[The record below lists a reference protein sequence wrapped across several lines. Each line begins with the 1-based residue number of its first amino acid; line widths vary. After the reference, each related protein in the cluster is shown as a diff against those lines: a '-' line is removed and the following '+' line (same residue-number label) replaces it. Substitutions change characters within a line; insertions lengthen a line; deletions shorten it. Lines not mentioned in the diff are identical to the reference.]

1 MGQCPKCGT
10 DVTSAQATCAAC
22 GTDLSGVTLHPPVA
36 PPAAPPGLPP
46 VDDRS
51 AAAQAAAAQAVVAQ
65 AAGAT
70 PASQGPP
77 AARRSQR
84 GAGSTVPAMVALV
97 LTLIMQW
104 LVGSVIPG
112 DAYLHRLF
120 RPEGGWVMSLVPGLI
135 ASVLI
140 WTLTDLFLKYR
151 VGRVTDRDLRRPD
164 IVQLPQLVS
173 REPATATLQ
182 RLRTWD
188 RASLARPVGR
198 RILWVVHH
206 LNATEAQ
213 RAHELLRHQSD
224 LDADSAASAY
234 RTVKLFIWAMPILGF
249 IGTVLGISLS
259 VGGFSEFL
267 GTSVSIDEIDRVTE
281 ELGNVASGLSF
292 AFDTTLLG
300 LLAGLVATV
309 VSSSVEKSE
318 ERMLT
323 QLDELGLRILESSSP
338 PPVVAPAES
347 AVVQPAGAPSAEFDE
362 MMRARLRDLS
372 GQMDAFT
379 RSVQSGL
386 DGFLVEWAKLPPEI
400 EKVTADLIGLRQHL
414 SSAAGSTDRLISET
428 STLMEGLAEVSS
440 RIGTELEES
449 IGSVGQT
456 VEGLETNLDG
466 ISGSLGG
473 YMNRMEVAN
482 QRLAEA
488 INELAP
494 VLSQLSG
501 PMEVRL
507 TPVSAPR
514 TDGGGGS

>member
-1 MGQCPKCGT
+1 MGHCPKCGT
-10 DVTSAQATCAAC
+10 DVTSGQATCTNC
-22 GTDLSGVTLHPPVA
+22 GTDLSGVTLTSHPA
-36 PPAAPPGLPP
+36 PAGLPP

-51 AAAQAAAAQAVVAQ
+51 AAAQAAAAQAVAAQAVAAQ
-65 AAGAT
+65 AAGST
-70 PASQGPP
+70 PSGQAVP
-77 AARRSQR
+77 AARRARRS
-84 GAGSTVPAMVALV
+84 GGSTVPAMVALT
-97 LTLIMQW
+97 LSLIMQW
-104 LVGSVIPG
+104 LVGSVIPTE
-112 DAYLHRLF
+112 AYLYRLF

-135 ASVLI
+135 AFVLF
-140 WTLTDLFLKYR
+140 WTLTDLFLKFR
-151 VGRVTDRDLRRPD
+151 LGIVTDRDLRRPD

-173 REPATATLQ
+173 REPASATLQ

-224 LDADSAASAY
+224 LDADSAASSY

-249 IGTVLGISLS
+249 IGTVLGISLA

-300 LLAGLVATV
+300 LLAGLVASV
-309 VSSSVEKSE
+309 VSSSVEKRE

-323 QLDELGLRILESSSP
+323 QLDELGLRILESASP
-338 PPVVAPAES
+338 PPVAAPTA
-347 AVVQPAGAPSAEFDE
+347 AVVSPGGAPGAEFDE
-362 MMRARLRDLS
+362 MMQDRLRDLS
-372 GQMDAFT
+372 TQMDAFT

-449 IGSVGQT
+449 IGSVGKT
-456 VEGLETNLDG
+456 VEGLENNLAG
-466 ISGSLGG
+466 ISGGLGG
-473 YMNRMEVAN
+473 YMTRMEEAN

-488 INELAP
+488 INQLAP
-494 VLSQLSG
+494 VLSRLSG
-501 PMEVRL
+501 PMEVSL

>member
-1 MGQCPKCGT
+1 M
-10 DVTSAQATCAAC
+10 
-22 GTDLSGVTLHPPVA
+22 
-36 PPAAPPGLPP
+36 PAL
-46 VDDRS
+46 
-51 AAAQAAAAQAVVAQ
+51 
-65 AAGAT
+65 
-70 PASQGPP
+70 
-77 AARRSQR
+77 
-84 GAGSTVPAMVALV
+84 VALV
-97 LTLIMQW
+97 LSLVMQW
-104 LVGSVIPG
+104 LVGSVIPAE
-112 DAYLHRLF
+112 AYLHRLF

-135 ASVLI
+135 AFVLI
-140 WTLTDLFLKYR
+140 WTLTDLFLKFR

-173 REPATATLQ
+173 REPASATLQ

-249 IGTVLGISLS
+249 IGTVLGISLA

-300 LLAGLVATV
+300 LLAGLVASV
-309 VSSSVEKSE
+309 VSSSVEKRE

-323 QLDELGLRILESSSP
+323 QLDELGLRILESASP
-338 PPVVAPAES
+338 PALTAPDATPVARPATE
-347 AVVQPAGAPSAEFDE
+347 AGAEFDE
-362 MMRARLRDLS
+362 MMQNRLRDLS
-372 GQMDAFT
+372 TQMDTFT

-400 EKVTADLIGLRQHL
+400 EKVTADLVGLRQHL

-456 VEGLETNLDG
+456 VEGLENNLEG
-466 ISGSLGG
+466 ISGGLGG
-473 YMNRMEVAN
+473 YMARMEEAN
-482 QRLAEA
+482 QRLAQA

-501 PMEVRL
+501 PMEVTL
-507 TPVSAPR
+507 TPVSSKQE
-514 TDGGGGS
+514 GGSA

>member
-1 MGQCPKCGT
+1 M
-10 DVTSAQATCAAC
+10 
-22 GTDLSGVTLHPPVA
+22 VTL
-36 PPAAPPGLPP
+36 
-46 VDDRS
+46 
-51 AAAQAAAAQAVVAQ
+51 
-65 AAGAT
+65 
-70 PASQGPP
+70 
-77 AARRSQR
+77 
-84 GAGSTVPAMVALV
+84 V
-97 LTLIMQW
+97 LSLIMQW
-104 LVGSVIPG
+104 SIVPG
-112 DAYLHRLF
+112 DAYLYRLF
-120 RPEGGWVMSLVPGLI
+120 RPTGGWVMSLVPGFI
-135 ASVLI
+135 AFVFI
-140 WTLTDLFLKYR
+140 WTLTDLFLKFR
-151 VGRVTDRDLRRPD
+151 IGRVTDRDLRRPD

-173 REPATATLQ
+173 REPTSATLQ

-198 RILWVVHH
+198 RLLWVLHH
-206 LNATEAQ
+206 LNTTEAQ

-224 LDADSAASAY
+224 LDADSAASSY

-249 IGTVLGISLS
+249 IGTVLGISLA

-267 GTSVSIDEIDRVTE
+267 STSVSIDEIDRVTA

-292 AFDTTLLG
+292 AFDTTLIG

-309 VSSSVEKSE
+309 VSSSVEKRE

-323 QLDELGLRILESSSP
+323 QLDELGLRVLESASP
-338 PPVVAPAES
+338 EAAASEAVAAP
-347 AVVQPAGAPSAEFDE
+347 VQPVGAPSAEFDQ
-362 MMRARLRDLS
+362 MMRERLRDLS
-372 GQMDAFT
+372 AQMDGFT

-386 DGFLVEWAKLPPEI
+386 DGFLGEWSKLPPEI
-400 EKVTADLIGLRQHL
+400 EKVAADLVGLRQHL

-440 RIGTELEES
+440 RIGTELEQS

-456 VEGLETNLDG
+456 VEGLESNLDG

-473 YMNRMEVAN
+473 YMTRMEEAN

-488 INELAP
+488 ITELAP

-507 TPVSAPR
+507 TPVAAPR
-514 TDGGGGS
+514 REG